1 MPTPIRQQQG
11 RKGPALPLPSLWK
24 QMNRTVRLLSLAVL
38 AAALAALVIT
48 VSLAVTAPARKATV
62 LAHATLEKVVD
73 LSNLNTFS
81 TAYEGVADVRNEKKP
96 DETDYYVYYRAM
108 VKSGV
113 DFSQVA
119 ITVDHPAREIRVS
132 MPPAVLTGIS
142 VDFASMEF
150 LFMNSKAN
158 AATVSEA
165 AYKACEADVRAEC
178 QNQQAILEFA
188 ARGAE
193 NVIRALLSPFLQQAG
208 LDYTLIFTQEV
219 TGL

>member
-1 MPTPIRQQQG
+1 MKKLI
-11 RKGPALPLPSLWK
+11 ALMLTALMILGMFTACGSSEKENDDVLVVAMELAYPPFETKDEAGNPS
-24 QMNRTVRLLSLAVL
+24 
-38 AAALAALVIT
+38 
-48 VSLAVTAPARKATV
+48 
-62 LAHATLEKVVD
+62 
-73 LSNLNTFS
+73 
-81 TAYEGVADVRNEKKP
+81 
-96 DETDYYVYYRAM
+96 
-108 VKSGV
+108 
-113 DFSQVA
+113 
-119 ITVDHPAREIRVS
+119 
-132 MPPAVLTGIS
+132 GIS

-165 AYKACEADVRAEC
+165 AYKACEADVLAEC